1 MANNA
6 KRPNSATTTHAGV
19 IHNKRESSRLTF
31 LTTELRL
38 WTRTQFGRRSFHVAA
53 PVVWNSLPAR
63 LHSASISCG

>member
-19 IHNKRESSRLTF
+19 IQNKRESSRLTF

-38 WTRTQFGRRSFHVAA
+38 LTQNLV
-53 PVVWNSLPAR
+53 
-63 LHSASISCG
+63 